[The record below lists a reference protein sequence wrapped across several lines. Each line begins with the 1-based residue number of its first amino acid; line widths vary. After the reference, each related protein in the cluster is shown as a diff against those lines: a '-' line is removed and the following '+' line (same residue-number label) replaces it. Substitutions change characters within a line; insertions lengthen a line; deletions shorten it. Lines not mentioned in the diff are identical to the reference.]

1 MLEFMVW
8 TSSSCK
14 KCRFHKM
21 ARHIFGHTEF
31 IHQLIPR
38 KAWARTERN
47 IQVGSELAFE
57 FQGLSYEGI
66 VIRITKNATVLVK
79 STEGA
84 LYTDGIR
91 YSKYYVPISELHLPG
106 AQTNL

>member
-8 TSSSCK
+8 TSASCK
-14 KCRFHKM
+14 KCSFHKT

-31 IHQLIPR
+31 THQLITR
-38 KAWARTERN
+38 KAWARSERN

-79 STEGA
+79 ITEGV
-84 LYTDGIR
+84 LYTDRIR
-91 YSKYYVPISELHLPG
+91 YSKYYIPISELHLPG
-106 AQTNL
+106 AQINL